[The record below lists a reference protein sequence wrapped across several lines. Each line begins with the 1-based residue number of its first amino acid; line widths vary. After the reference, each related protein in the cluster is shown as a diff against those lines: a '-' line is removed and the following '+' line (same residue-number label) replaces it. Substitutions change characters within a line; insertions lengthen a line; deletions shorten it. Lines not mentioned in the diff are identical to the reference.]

1 MTEICL
7 NFEDNTNCL
16 SGFWLFAAILA
27 ELIFYGLTIFYGRKM
42 IKKYRDRKS
51 KK

>member
-7 NFEDNTNCL
+7 SFGNNTNCL
-16 SGFWLFAAILA
+16 SGFWLFTAILV

-42 IKKYRDRKS
+42 IKKYQDRKS